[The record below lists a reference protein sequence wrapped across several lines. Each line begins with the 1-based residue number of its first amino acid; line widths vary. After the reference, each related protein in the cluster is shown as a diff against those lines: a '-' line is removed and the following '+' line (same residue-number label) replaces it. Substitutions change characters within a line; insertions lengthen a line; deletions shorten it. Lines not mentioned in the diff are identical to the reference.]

1 MAILL
6 QRWRS
11 RRLRKRLALI
21 GWLCLAAIIALY
33 GITMFVALV
42 GGVNLR
48 PLVLPALRLLV
59 RPIEIAAVV
68 LYPLVC
74 WLGWF
79 RRSLAPSWDL
89 GEGVTRA
96 PFLENGGVGQG
107 PLPVSRWRRLLY
119 VNIHGLFY
127 TVVGI
132 PAAIAILTLYG
143 ITSLQTDG
151 LAAFLSRWNY
161 PLAGLHI
168 VAGCICFI
176 AWRAPPTRGGR
187 RRPGELA

>member
-6 QRWRS
+6 QRLRS

-21 GWLCLAAIIALY
+21 GWLCLAAFIALY
-33 GITMFVALV
+33 GIIMFIALV

-48 PLVLPALRLLV
+48 PLVIPVLRLLV
-59 RPIEIAAVV
+59 RPLEIAALV

-79 RRSLAPSWDL
+79 RRSLAPSWDM
-89 GEGVTRA
+89 GEGATGA
-96 PFLENGGVGQG
+96 PFLENGGAGQG
-107 PLPVSRWRRLLY
+107 PLPVSRWRSLLF
-119 VNIHGLFY
+119 VNIYGLCY

-143 ITSLQTDG
+143 ITSLQADG

-168 VAGCICFI
+168 VAGCICFT
-176 AWRAPPTRGGR
+176 AWWGFAHQGRANARQ
-187 RRPGELA
+187 